1 MTTADPNK
9 PNNSNNPKSYI
20 DLNKLPLPQ
29 QFEYVKKCHG
39 LENKSREN
47 LEIEFRFWVYQY
59 YVQSEKIKDLVAA
72 QLGLGSIREQH
83 VKNNTL

>member
-9 PNNSNNPKSYI
+9 PNNPESYI
-20 DLNKLPLPQ
+20 DLSKLPLPQ

-39 LENKSREN
+39 LGDKSRED
-47 LEIEFRFWVYQY
+47 LEMEFRFWVYHY
-59 YVQSEKIKDLVAA
+59 YLQSEKIKDLVAA